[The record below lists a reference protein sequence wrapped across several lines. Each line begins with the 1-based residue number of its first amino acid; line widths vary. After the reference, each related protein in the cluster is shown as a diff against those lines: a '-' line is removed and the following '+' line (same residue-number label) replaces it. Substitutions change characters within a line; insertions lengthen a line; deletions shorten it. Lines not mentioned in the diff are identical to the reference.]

1 VFSEWTSIDIPL
13 WGWACWLTLSLAV
26 STCGVY
32 WDYIRVIGFHLGL
45 RRGIRLRPHRMIAS
59 VILSAFWMLCAA
71 KGPVP
76 ASHAMQFVT
85 SLMDGRIIDPSGLV
99 TRTTELAV
107 IEAYNA
113 ESAAIVQAAT
123 QAVVEAQYQFDD
135 ATLLITGSVRK
146 VWYIASDL
154 PRVDPQVHTNA
165 NIAATVER
173 TRQSADGSVL
183 SQWVWFSEA
192 PATNPT
198 VVAEI
203 DVGGGW
209 LRLASI
215 TNTYPQT
222 EDIGGAPCV
231 RYDYLVP
238 EDARKVVFWP
248 RYELGFG
255 SETAPLIVPRAG
267 IVVTSGGT
275 PHYPFTGDDWLL
287 TNLLVRT
294 SGGVAY
300 EAVLNGVVC
309 SNNAVYEVPQ

>member
-1 VFSEWTSIDIPL
+1 VFSEWTSIDMPL
-13 WGWACWLTLSLAV
+13 WGWACWLAIGLAV
-26 STCGVY
+26 GVY
-32 WDYIRVIGFHLGL
+32 GVYRDFITALGLHLGL
-45 RRGIRLRPHRMIAS
+45 RRGIRLHPSRLIFAL
-59 VILSAFWMLCAA
+59 IICAFWMLCAA

-76 ASHAMQFVT
+76 GHAMQYVT
-85 SLMDGRIIDPSGLV
+85 ALRDGRIIDPSGLV
-99 TRTTELAV
+99 SRTTELAV
-107 IEAYNA
+107 IDAYNA
-113 ESAAIVQAAT
+113 ESDAIVAAAT
-123 QAVVEAQYQFDD
+123 QAVVSAQYQFDE
-135 ATLLITGSVRK
+135 ASNLITGSVRK
-146 VWYIASDL
+146 VWYISSDL

-183 SQWVWFSEA
+183 SQWVWFSEQ

-203 DVGGGW
+203 DIGAGW
-209 LRLASI
+209 LRLTSV
-215 TNTYPQT
+215 TNTYPDT
-222 EDIGGAPCV
+222 EDVGGVPCV

-238 EDARKVVFWP
+238 EGARKVVFWP

-255 SETAPLIVPRAG
+255 SEAAPLIVPRAG
-267 IVVTSGGT
+267 IVVTVGQT
-275 PHYPFTGDDWLL
+275 QYYPFTGDDWLL